1 MSWLYSQALVE
12 EYLGANCLDGEQS
25 ALLSGNHTQQ
35 AYCAPD
41 KMTDFSR
48 PSRFGMT
55 FKPLT
60 ESLGE
65 ELLTSYLAG
74 FHAKT
79 SQPQEKEKGLRESDQ
94 ECGRTWQE
102 LLARYDRDMSLWRTP
117 QCLLDEDSAQ
127 SLETWPAWGMTRNG
141 ESYPRQTLEP
151 NICEREYGLSP
162 DNVNFFH
169 TPTTGTSG
177 GSNSR
182 KAMTKRNVTWP
193 TPTTPSG
200 GGNAGGSGAQKNA
213 IKNGTYV
220 PSSINPNLYE
230 WLMGWPQEWTDLKP
244 LAMDKCRKWQ
254 LLHGEFLAKD

>member
-1 MSWLYSQALVE
+1 
-12 EYLGANCLDGEQS
+12 
-25 ALLSGNHTQQ
+25 
-35 AYCAPD
+35 
-41 KMTDFSR
+41 
-48 PSRFGMT
+48 MT

-79 SQPQEKEKGLRESDQ
+79 SQPRGGAPELQAQEVQ
-94 ECGRTWQE
+94 CGNTWQG
-102 LLARYDRDMSLWRTP
+102 LLAKYDHNMSLWRTP
-117 QCLLDEDSAQ
+117 QCLLDEGLES
-127 SLETWPAWGMTRNG
+127 SLEIWPAWGMTRNG

-151 NICEREYGLSP
+151 NICEREYGLLP
-162 DNVNFFH
+162 DNVSFFH

-193 TPTTPSG
+193 TPITGTG
-200 GGNAGGSGAQKNA
+200 GANAGGSGARRVA
-213 IKNGTYV
+213 RENGTYV